1 MDSLKNIAVLI
12 PCYNEEL
19 TIHRVVTDFK
29 KELPDS
35 TIYVYDNNSTD
46 ETFNIAKRA
55 GAIVRREFRQ
65 GKGNVIRSM
74 FRDIYAD
81 VYIMIDGDDTYP
93 ANFIHHLIDPIL
105 NNEADMVVGDR
116 HSNGTYSNE
125 NKRLLHGFGNNLV
138 KNLINRI
145 FRADLKDIM
154 SGYRVFNKK
163 FVKNIPINSD
173 GFEVETEM
181 TLHALDKKFLI
192 KEVPVEYRDRPD
204 GSISKLNTYSDG
216 AKVLKTILWV
226 FKDYRPLAF
235 FTILSFIL
243 FILGLL
249 LGLVVLVE
257 FIDTSFIS
265 RVPSAILSV
274 GLVVVSTLSLFVGFI
289 LDTVVKQHREDYLL
303 NLNRWPENGNS

>member
-1 MDSLKNIAVLI
+1 MKNIAVLI

-19 TIHRVVTDFK
+19 TIHKVVTDFK

-35 TIYVYDNNSTD
+35 TIYVYDNNSID

-105 NNEADMVVGDR
+105 NNEADIVVGDR

-125 NKRLLHGFGNNLV
+125 NKRLLHNFGNNLV
-138 KNLINRI
+138 KNLINRM

-192 KEVPVEYRDRPD
+192 KEIPIEYRDRPD

-216 AKVLKTILWV
+216 VKVLKTILWV

-235 FTILSFIL
+235 FAILSLIL
-243 FILGLL
+243 FIPGLILGLI
-249 LGLVVLVE
+249 VLVE
-257 FIDTSFIS
+257 FIDTSFVS
-265 RVPSAILSV
+265 RLPSAVLSV
-274 GLVVVSTLSLFVGFI
+274 GLVIVSTLSLFVGFI

-303 NLNRWPENGNS
+303 NLTKWSEKNNP